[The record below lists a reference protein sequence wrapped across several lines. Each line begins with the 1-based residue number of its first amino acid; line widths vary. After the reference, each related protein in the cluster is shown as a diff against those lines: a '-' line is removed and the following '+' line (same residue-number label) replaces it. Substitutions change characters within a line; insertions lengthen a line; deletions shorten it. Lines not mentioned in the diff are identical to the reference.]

1 MIAHYGRALTLTEAL
16 AAITPGS
23 STNTDAPPI
32 KLTPTGPGTTTPP
45 VWTPPP
51 PPPPKKSDTL
61 VYVAAA
67 VLGLGALVIL
77 TRK

>member
-45 VWTPPP
+45 APPL
-51 PPPPKKSDTL
+51 PPKKSDTL